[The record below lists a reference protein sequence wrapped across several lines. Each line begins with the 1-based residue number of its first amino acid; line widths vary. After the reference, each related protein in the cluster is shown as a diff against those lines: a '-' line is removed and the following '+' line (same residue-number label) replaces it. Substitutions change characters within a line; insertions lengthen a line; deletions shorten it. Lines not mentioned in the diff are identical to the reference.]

1 MNMSQRVQE
10 EFAQRYGAGARFY
23 ASPGRINLIGEHT
36 DYNLGFVL
44 PAAVDKAIYLAVAPT
59 AAGRSRLYSID
70 FDQELQLDVTGGE
83 KPREQWACY
92 IYGVVQEMM
101 KRGARPGNFDCV
113 LGGDV
118 PLGAGMSSSAALE
131 SVVGYAVND
140 LFGLGFDRAD
150 LAKIGQMTEHNYI
163 GVRCGIMDQFAS
175 LFGRRGQVIRLDCRS
190 LEYEMTPFDPQ
201 GYRLVLIDSMV
212 KHSLASSEYK
222 VRRAQCE
229 AGVAAVARHA
239 TGVESQRD
247 MTSHKLYTYRTQLE
261 ELTFRHSAYVIDE
274 NRRLLDGC
282 ELLKHGD
289 YKGFGEKMFGSHEGL
304 SKEYNVSCRELDFI
318 AGIARS
324 TDGVIGARMMGGG
337 FGGCVINL
345 VEESVHDSYLDE
357 VKGRFEREFGLTPRT
372 IDVVIGDGARR
383 LDA

>member
-59 AAGRSRLYSID
+59 GADRSRLYSID
-70 FDQELQLDVTGGE
+70 FDQELQFDLTGGE
-83 KPREQWACY
+83 KPQEQWACY

-175 LFGRRGQVIRLDCRS
+175 LFGRCGQVIRLDCRS

-212 KHSLASSEYK
+212 KHSLASSEYN

-239 TGVESQRD
+239 AGVESLRD
-247 MTSHKLYTYRTQLE
+247 VTREMLDTYRSE
-261 ELTFRHSAYVIDE
+261 MDELTYRRCAYVIDE

>member
-59 AAGRSRLYSID
+59 GADRSRLYSID
-70 FDQELQLDVTGGE
+70 FDQELQFDLTGGE
-83 KPREQWACY
+83 KPQEQWACY

-175 LFGRRGQVIRLDCRS
+175 LFGRCGQVIRLDCRS

-212 KHSLASSEYK
+212 KHSLASSEYN

-239 TGVESQRD
+239 AGVESLRD
-247 MTSHKLYTYRTQLE
+247 VTREMLDTYRSE
-261 ELTFRHSAYVIDE
+261 MDELTYRRCAYVIDE

-282 ELLKHGD
+282 GLLKRGD

-318 AGIARS
+318 ADIARS

>member
-59 AAGRSRLYSID
+59 GADRSRLYSID
-70 FDQELQLDVTGGE
+70 FDQELQFDLTGGE
-83 KPREQWACY
+83 KPQEQWACY

-175 LFGRRGQVIRLDCRS
+175 LFGRCGQVIRLDCRS

-212 KHSLASSEYK
+212 KHSLASSEYN

-239 TGVESQRD
+239 AGVESLRD
-247 MTSHKLYTYRTQLE
+247 VTREMLDTYRSE
-261 ELTFRHSAYVIDE
+261 MDELTYRRCAYVIDE

-282 ELLKHGD
+282 ELLKRGD

>member
-1 MNMSQRVQE
+1 MSQRVQE

-59 AAGRSRLYSID
+59 GADRSRLYSID
-70 FDQELQLDVTGGE
+70 FDQELQFDLTGGE
-83 KPREQWACY
+83 KPQEQWACY

-175 LFGRRGQVIRLDCRS
+175 LFGRCGQVIRLDCRS

-212 KHSLASSEYK
+212 KHSLASSEYN

-239 TGVESQRD
+239 AGVESLRD
-247 MTSHKLYTYRTQLE
+247 VTREMLDTYRSE
-261 ELTFRHSAYVIDE
+261 MDELTYRRCAYVIDE